1 MTIFAMNMGESELTA
16 AMAGI
21 SASVV
26 LDRELL
32 ELVSSLV
39 CLLHDGKVLFLNN
52 AGVRMLGLSSAADAQ
67 DEPFESFVVEDY
79 RFLMEAGWELLA
91 EEDFLPLK
99 LARADGQVFEAELR
113 VRQAPSAADTFL
125 VEARDISKFVKSAE
139 ALREREE
146 RLQGVLASVAEGI
159 VTINDSGRI
168 ESANPAAERMFG
180 YSRGQL
186 VGRDMTELLP
196 SSARDNHIRFFDA
209 YMSGLFPTLMGRQIE
224 GLGLRLNGSMFPMEI
239 SVSELRHGRHRLF
252 TAILRDISE
261 RKEAEDRI
269 RRLAHHDTLTGLP
282 NRNLLNDRMNH
293 ALARIKRHGGHMA
306 VLYVDLDKFKPINDT
321 LGHEAG
327 DFVLQEVSRR
337 LALCVRSSDTVS
349 RVGGDEFVVVVEEI
363 TRLGEAALVAKKIL
377 DAMEVPA
384 VFNGHDCKVGASIG
398 VALFPLDGSTIEE
411 VCKAADLAM
420 YRVKH
425 SGRNGYCF
433 YSDTDGTILAA
444 NDPTID

>member
-1 MTIFAMNMGESELTA
+1 
-16 AMAGI
+16 MAGL

-39 CLLHDGKVLFLNN
+39 CLLRDGKVIFLNN
-52 AGVRMLGLSSAADAQ
+52 AGVRMLGLSSAEDAQ

-91 EEDFLPLK
+91 EEEFLPLK
-99 LARADGQVFEAELR
+99 LSRADGQVFEAELR
-113 VRQAPSAADTFL
+113 VRQPPSSSDIFL
-125 VEARDISKFVKSAE
+125 VEGRDISKFVKSAE

-180 YSRGQL
+180 FARGKL
-186 VGRDMTELLP
+186 VGREMVDLLP
-196 SSARDNHIRFFDA
+196 ESARDRHIRFFDA
-209 YMSGLFPTLMGRQIE
+209 YMSGLFPTLMGRQVE
-224 GLGLRLNGSMFPMEI
+224 GLGHRVDGSCFPMEI

-293 ALARIKRHGGHMA
+293 ALARVKRHGGHMA
-306 VLYVDLDKFKPINDT
+306 VLYVDLDKFKPINDS

-327 DFVLQEVSRR
+327 DWVLREVADR
-337 LALCVRSSDTVS
+337 LLGCVRSSDTVS

-363 TRLGEAALVAKKIL
+363 GRPSEAALIAKKIIDGL
-377 DAMEVPA
+377 DRPIE
-384 VFNGHDCKVGASIG
+384 FEGHPCQVGASIG
-398 VALFPLDGSTIEE
+398 VALFPQDGSSIEE

-433 YSDTDGTILAA
+433 YSDTDGRVMSASA
-444 NDPTID
+444 EIDVD

>member
-1 MTIFAMNMGESELTA
+1 
-16 AMAGI
+16 MAGL

-39 CLLHDGKVLFLNN
+39 CLLRDGKVVFLNN
-52 AGVRMLGLSSAADAQ
+52 AGVRMLGLSAAEDAQ

-79 RFLMEAGWELLA
+79 RFLMEAGWELLS
-91 EEDFLPLK
+91 EEEFLPLK

-113 VRQAPSAADTFL
+113 VRQPPSSSDIFL

-180 YSRGQL
+180 FARGKL
-186 VGRDMTELLP
+186 VGRDMVDLLP
-196 SSARDNHIRFFDA
+196 ESARERHDHFFNA
-209 YMSGLFPTLMGRQIE
+209 YMSGLFPTLMGRQVE
-224 GLGLRLNGSMFPMEI
+224 GLGLRRDGSSFPMEI

-293 ALARIKRHGGHMA
+293 ALARVKRHGGHMA
-306 VLYVDLDKFKPINDT
+306 VLYVDLDKFKPINDS

-327 DFVLQEVSRR
+327 DWVLREVADR
-337 LALCVRSSDTVS
+337 LAGCVRSSDTVS
-349 RVGGDEFVVVVEEI
+349 RVGGDEFVVVIEEI
-363 TRLGEAALVAKKIL
+363 SRSAEAALVAKKII
-377 DAMEVPA
+377 DALSRPVD
-384 VFNGHDCKVGASIG
+384 FQGHACQVGASIG
-398 VALFPLDGSTIEE
+398 VALFPQDGTSIEE

-433 YSDTDGTILAA
+433 YSDSSGQVLSADAE
-444 NDPTID
+444 IDVD

>member
-1 MTIFAMNMGESELTA
+1 
-16 AMAGI
+16 MAGL

-32 ELVSSLV
+32 QLVSSLV
-39 CLLHDGKVLFLNN
+39 CLLRNGRVVFLNN
-52 AGVRMLGLSSAADAQ
+52 AGVRMLGLTSADEAQ
-67 DEPFESFVVEDY
+67 DELFESFLVEDY
-79 RFLMEAGWELLA
+79 RFLLEAGWELLA

-99 LARADGQVFEAELR
+99 LSRPDGQVFEAELR
-113 VRQAPSAADTFL
+113 VRQTPSAADIFL

-159 VTINDSGRI
+159 VTINDSGRV

-180 YSRGQL
+180 FTRGQL
-186 VGRDMTELLP
+186 AGHDMVDLLP
-196 SSARDNHIRFFDA
+196 ENQRERHNRFFDA
-209 YMSGLFPTLMGRQIE
+209 YMAGLFPTLMGRQVE
-224 GLGLRLNGSMFPMEI
+224 GLGLRRNGSMFPMEI

-252 TAILRDISE
+252 TAILRDISD

-306 VLYVDLDKFKPINDT
+306 VLYVDLDKFKPVNDS

-327 DFVLQEVSRR
+327 DFVLQEVARK
-337 LALCVRSSDTVS
+337 LAQCVRSSDTVS

-363 TRLGEAALVAKKIL
+363 TKPGEAALVAKKIL
-377 DAMEVPA
+377 DAMDTPTIYQ
-384 VFNGHDCKVGASIG
+384 GHACHVGASIG
-398 VALFPLDGSTIEE
+398 IALFPQDGTSIEE
-411 VCKAADLAM
+411 VNKAADLAM

-433 YSDTDGTILAA
+433 YSDTEGTVLAA
-444 NDPTID
+444 TSPIDDI

>member
-1 MTIFAMNMGESELTA
+1 
-16 AMAGI
+16 MAGL

-39 CLLHDGKVLFLNN
+39 CLLRDGKVIFLNN
-52 AGVRMLGLSSAADAQ
+52 AGVRMLGLSSAEDAQ
-67 DEPFESFVVEDY
+67 DVPFESFVVEDY

-99 LARADGQVFEAELR
+99 LARADGVLFEAELR
-113 VRQAPSAADTFL
+113 VRQTPSSADIFL
-125 VEARDISKFVKSAE
+125 VEGRDISKFVKSAE

-159 VTINDSGRI
+159 VTINDSGRV

-180 YSRGQL
+180 FGRGQL
-186 VGRDMTELLP
+186 VGRDMVDLLP
-196 SSARDNHIRFFDA
+196 ANARERHNRFFDA
-209 YMSGLFPTLMGRQIE
+209 YMSGLFPTLMGRQVE
-224 GLGLRLNGSMFPMEI
+224 GLGLRQNGSMFPMEI

-293 ALARIKRHGGHMA
+293 ALARIRRHGGHMA
-306 VLYVDLDKFKPINDT
+306 VLYVDLDKFKPVNDT

-327 DFVLQEVSRR
+327 DCVLQEVARR
-337 LALCVRSSDTVS
+337 LASCVRSSDTVS

-363 TRLGEAALVAKKIL
+363 ARPAEAALVARKIIDAL
-377 DAMEVPA
+377 DLPIA
-384 VFNGHDCKVGASIG
+384 FRGTDCQVGASIG
-398 VALFPLDGSTIEE
+398 VALFPQDGTTIEE
-411 VCKAADLAM
+411 ICKAADLAM

-433 YSDTDGTILAA
+433 YSDTDGTVVTADSPL
-444 NDPTID
+444 DLG